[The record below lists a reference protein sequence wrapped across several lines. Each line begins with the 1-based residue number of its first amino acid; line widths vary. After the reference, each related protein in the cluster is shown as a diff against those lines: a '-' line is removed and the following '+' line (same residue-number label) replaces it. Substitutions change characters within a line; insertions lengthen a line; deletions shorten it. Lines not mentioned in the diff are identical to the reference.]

1 MLVSRLTDR
10 HAVVTGA
17 ASGIGWEIARLFHA
31 EGAAVSL
38 IDSDDEGVR
47 ARAAE
52 LGERAFAA
60 SADVT
65 EEVPLERSLDA
76 AVRAFGPPR
85 VCVNSAGVSAFG
97 PIARLT
103 LREWRR
109 VVDVCLTGVF
119 LSVKHEARRMT
130 GGGSIVNIASL
141 TARRPAEGFA
151 AYCAAK
157 AGVEMFTQVAAMELG
172 AAGIRVNALAPGV
185 VPTPLSA
192 TLTEPPLRDGFVA
205 ATPLGRM
212 GEPADIAPAALFLA
226 SDDSSW
232 ITGDLLMVDGG
243 AHTRGY
249 PDAREFLLNARRGQ
263 RR

>member
-1 MLVSRLTDR
+1 MNRLTDR

-17 ASGIGWEIARLFHA
+17 ASGIGWEIARLFHT
-31 EGAAVSL
+31 EGAAVTL
-38 IDSDDEGVR
+38 LDSDAKGVH
-47 ARAAE
+47 ACAAE
-52 LGERAFAA
+52 LGERAFAT

-65 EEVPLERSLDA
+65 DEVSLERSLDA
-76 AVRAFGPPR
+76 AVRVFGPPR
-85 VCVNSAGVSAFG
+85 VCVNSAGVSTFG
-97 PIARLT
+97 PITRLG

-119 LSVKHEARRMT
+119 LSVKHQARRMT

-141 TARRPAEGFA
+141 TARQPAEGFA

-157 AGVEMFTQVAAMELG
+157 AGVEMLTKVAAMELG
-172 AAGIRVNALAPGV
+172 ATGIRVNALAPGL
-185 VPTPLSA
+185 VPTPLSE
-192 TLTEPPLRDGFVA
+192 TLTQPPLRGGIVA

-226 SDDSSW
+226 SDESSW

-249 PDAREFLLNARRGQ
+249 PDVTESLQKAQ
-263 RR
+263 RRRRR